1 MAKEEKEGKNGKG
14 MLMFVVILMITNWLT
29 IMALLIKCDVGG
41 FGSTVLRPIFKNVPI
56 INYILPPP
64 SDAEIAK
71 ENDYP
76 YNTFPDALDQVEKL
90 DNENKELEAKAKL
103 SDDKIKELEAEVA
116 RLSYLDDEK
125 KTLEEEKNKFY
136 SEIVYGESA
145 PDTDTY
151 IEWYNKLD
159 PEYAENVYRDIVS
172 AKEADNKIKELANAY
187 EGMDRKKAASIL
199 ENMSND
205 LDAVALILNN
215 MGSKARG
222 EILAEM
228 DADYAANVTKKLMP

>member
-1 MAKEEKEGKNGKG
+1 M
-14 MLMFVVILMITNWLT
+14 
-29 IMALLIKCDVGG
+29 
-41 FGSTVLRPIFKNVPI
+41 
-56 INYILPPP
+56 PPP